1 MKPFVCLLLFAIC
14 LALVDSYEVKAK
26 YLAYSPEE
34 EARYQ
39 SNLVFLK
46 NFIKEQRYDKYDIFM
61 HKLPFIYQSGMAQRI
76 SWGTLQVPSPTLGL
90 LAAIERNVEP
100 TS

>member
-26 YLAYSPEE
+26 YLANSPEE

-46 NFIKEQRYDKYDIFM
+46 NFIKEQRYDKYDIFDAQITF
-61 HKLPFIYQSGMAQRI
+61 HLSERDGPTDFLGNSSGSQSNI
-76 SWGTLQVPSPTLGL
+76 GTFGCD
-90 LAAIERNVEP
+90 
-100 TS
+100 

>member
-1 MKPFVCLLLFAIC
+1 MKPLAFLLVIGTY
-14 LALVDSYEVKAK
+14 LALVDSYEVKSK

-46 NFIKEQRYDKYDIFM
+46 NFIKEQRYDKKNINSLRS
-61 HKLPFIYQSGMAQRI
+61 KKMAKM
-76 SWGTLQVPSPTLGL
+76 TLTFLK
-90 LAAIERNVEP
+90 
-100 TS
+100 